1 MYRCITLDRIQ
12 SMCHGYI
19 QQTDR
24 KEKKKTGNPSWRVT
38 ATTDTNATAWGQSV
52 GTKVWVAISAG
63 AWVVCP
69 TILGRHGCEDQLGT
83 SGADRHAPHIE
94 RLVTLHA
101 RDPSS

>member
-1 MYRCITLDRIQ
+1 MYHTRSNPCAMGI
-12 SMCHGYI
+12 
-19 QQTDR
+19 DR
-24 KEKKKTGNPSWRVT
+24 KEKKTGNPSWRVT